1 MQCTHPDASIGEL
14 ELIQNKAIRFV
25 KNIMGRNGLTEGRS
39 SLGLQNLQERKKSY
53 RVSLLMRILSDYDEF
68 VNYRSQTTMKTRA
81 AERGEPISIQASSAA
96 YNNSFLREASK
107 TFG

>member
-1 MQCTHPDASIGEL
+1 
-14 ELIQNKAIRFV
+14 
-25 KNIMGRNGLTEGRS
+25 MGRNGLTEGRS

-53 RVSLLMRILSDYDEF
+53 RVSLLMRILSDENKHETLSSDYDEF